1 MSQFCENCGAP
12 LPDEA
17 KFCEACGAKVMPAVT
32 AEGQGYEA
40 GSGQPDYTLGPA
52 QDIPPSPA
60 PGYEN
65 RPSGPA
71 FTKNTGRPAP
81 AAPSGPS
88 GSGGGIATKASTLD
102 IGASTFAD
110 CEGAKGGAIYY
121 YGEKATTLTVS
132 NTTLTGCN
140 ATGSAGATGST
151 GSTGGCGGGIFL
163 RSAGEIYVNK

>member
-12 LPDEA
+12 LPDDA

-52 QDIPPSPA
+52 QDLPPSPA

-88 GSGGGIATKASTLD
+88 GSGGGFPKIAL
-102 IGASTFAD
+102 I
-110 CEGAKGGAIYY
+110 GGAV
-121 YGEKATTLTVS
+121 ALAAVV
-132 NTTLTGCN
+132 
-140 ATGSAGATGST
+140 AVFA
-151 GSTGGCGGGIFL
+151 L
-163 RSAGEIYVNK
+163 RG